1 MKSILA
7 ILLFASIVPA
17 AAQTAADSA
26 KPAEVTTIPTSNPYV
41 LRVGPTIGIYTGAI
55 NTTET
60 QGRKVNP
67 DMWFLQNY
75 GVMVFAPFTKGSKM
89 GGRLDLGISTVGTQT
104 RPYEFYDL
112 KTDWDGYFIERYTY
126 FTIAPTLSL
135 YGIMIGAGFNIPMKG
150 EMWNPNRSDDVF
162 AVDKT
167 TLKTAIDLRAGAA
180 ISVWSSDLGVL
191 TVDILAEYF
200 VSGLYNEGMY
210 TNGHAVGPQG
220 LPDPKY
226 SDDPVSDVVPV
237 SLTLGLSYQFKLGF

>member
-7 ILLFASIVPA
+7 TLFLAAMMPV
-17 AAQTAADSA
+17 AAQTAADST
-26 KPAEVTTIPTSNPYV
+26 KPEETATTLVSDPYV

-75 GVMVFAPFTKGSKM
+75 GVMVFAPFAKGSQM

-112 KTDWDGYFIERYTY
+112 KTDWDGYIIERYTY
-126 FTIAPTLSL
+126 FTIAPTVSL
-135 YGIMIGAGFNIPMKG
+135 YGFMIGAGFNFPMKG

-162 AVDKT
+162 AVDRT

-191 TVDILAEYF
+191 TVDILAKYF

-210 TNGHAVGPQG
+210 TNGFPVDKQG
-220 LPDPKY
+220 IPDPVY
-226 SDDPVSDVVPV
+226 ADDPVSDFVPV
-237 SLTLGLSYQFKLGF
+237 SITLGLSYQFKLGF